1 MGSSGRVPL
10 LSASVMRVLNKP
22 RFLISL
28 ALMFW
33 PLTLTAQELIV
44 NEASVHQPI
53 SRNSARRY
61 FTMRLPVWENRV
73 PVKVFVLPDD
83 HPTHRQ
89 FTKSVL
95 GLFPYQLRQVWD
107 RQIFSGT
114 GRAPVTVATEQEMIE
129 QVAATPGGI
138 GYVESGANHPQVRVL
153 EIR

>member
-1 MGSSGRVPL
+1 MNRRHWTL
-10 LSASVMRVLNKP
+10 LFA
-22 RFLISL
+22 SL

-33 PLTLTAQELIV
+33 SLTLTAQELIV
-44 NEASVHQPI
+44 NRATPHQPI
-53 SRNSARRY
+53 SRNSARLC
-61 FTMRLPVWENRV
+61 FTMRLLSWENRL
-73 PVKVFVLPDD
+73 PVKVFVFPDN

-114 GRAPVTVATEQEMIE
+114 GRAPVIVATEQEMIE

-138 GYVESGANHPQVRVL
+138 GYVESGANHPQIRILEVR
-153 EIR
+153 